1 MLNGRKKTGRRA
13 YRSSLLAALALIL
26 GFVMINTGIKA
37 DAAKAKFVKKAG
49 RTYYYDAKGRKATG
63 LKKIKGKWYY
73 FSKKGVRYQ
82 KGWQTIKGKKY
93 YFSKKNG
100 AAYTGLKK
108 ISGKLYL
115 FAKDGKRYGS
125 GLITYSGKTYY
136 VKGGNVQTGW
146 RNLKGNRY
154 YFSDRNGAALTGWQT
169 VAGKEYCF
177 DDRGGMQKGKWI
189 GDKYVGAKGYVTKE
203 KGEEEGQTPGFQF
216 PEKPEPVVEE
226 QPFELFYNE
235 TYSDQIFKEINLVR
249 EHYDLDPLKPLKPL
263 KRATGTLL
271 TRSILRASYNIT
283 ERESIGEMTGKGSV
297 DALARHG
304 AGQIGAGEY
313 GPARLHMSLVYNQK
327 VGMTVSSIVNTWINS
342 EEGHLNNLLTQH
354 NDYMAVAYMYSDN
367 DPFGYRASSVIVTFG
382 GPQTE
387 HYFIDDVDMGIY
399 EYDTAPLYG
408 YSVRLGDGY
417 FDVSKEYV
425 ANTVLEVPYEK
436 WDEYLS
442 NYKTIR

>member
-1 MLNGRKKTGRRA
+1 MLKSRKETGRKV
-13 YRSSLLAALALIL
+13 YRSSLLAALVLIL

-100 AAYTGLKK
+100 EAYTGLKK

-154 YFSDRNGAALTGWQT
+154 CFSDQDGAALTGWQT
-169 VAGKEYCF
+169 IGGKEYYF
-177 DDRGGMQKGKWI
+177 DGRGGMQKGKWI
-189 GDKYVGAKGYVTKE
+189 GDKYVGGKGYVTKE

-226 QPFELFYNE
+226 QQHELFYNE
-235 TYSDQIFKEINLVR
+235 TYSDQIFDEINRFR
-249 EHYDLDPLKPLKPL
+249 ESQGLEPLKK
-263 KRATGTLL
+263 ATGTLL
-271 TRSILRASYNIT
+271 TKSILRASYNIDVFWK
-283 ERESIGEMTGKGSV
+283 SSNYSGMSN
-297 DALARHG
+297 HG
-304 AGQIGAGEY
+304 GGQIGKGDY
-313 GPARLHMSLVYNQK
+313 GPPERMMAPEYNEIGK
-327 VGMTVSSIVNTWINS
+327 DTFSYVVSGFINS
-342 EEGHLNNLLTQH
+342 PMHRDDLINRPH
-354 NDYMAVAYMYSDN
+354 DYMAVAYMCSEVDIWG
-367 DPFGYRASSVIVTFG
+367 FQASSVIVTFG
-382 GPQTE
+382 SIQTD
-387 HYFIDDVDMGIY
+387 HYSVDGVDMGSFNP
-399 EYDTAPLYG
+399 DVAPLYG
-408 YSVRLGDGY
+408 YTLHYNID
-417 FDVSKEYV
+417 FEVSKEYV
-425 ANTVLEVPYEK
+425 ANTLLEVPYEK
-436 WDEYLS
+436 WNEYLS
-442 NYKTIR
+442 NYKTVR

>member
-249 EHYDLDPLKPLKPL
+249 EHYGLEPLKK
-263 KRATGTLL
+263 ATGTLL
-271 TRSILRASYNIT
+271 TQSILRASYNIV
-283 ERESIGEMTGKGSV
+283 ERESIGEMTGEGPI

-304 AGQIGAGEY
+304 AGQIGTGTNGGPEY
-313 GPARLHMSLVYNQK
+313 FMEPTYNAKIDK
-327 VGMTVSSIVNTWINS
+327 VVSGAVDSWINS
-342 EEGHLNNLLTQH
+342 DKGHLNNLLTQH
-354 NDYMAVAYMYSDN
+354 ADYMAVAVMYSNVDSWGWG
-367 DPFGYRASSVIVTFG
+367 PVSAIVTFG
-382 GPQTE
+382 GAQTE
-387 HYFIDDVDMGIY
+387 HYFIDGVDMGIY

>member
-1 MLNGRKKTGRRA
+1 MLKSRKETGRKV
-13 YRSSLLAALALIL
+13 YRSRLLAVLVLIL
-26 GFVMINTGIKA
+26 GFVMINTGITA

-63 LKKIKGKWYY
+63 LRKIKGKWYY

-154 YFSDRNGAALTGWQT
+154 CFSDQDGAALTGWQT
-169 VAGKEYCF
+169 IGGKEYYF
-177 DDRGGMQKGKWI
+177 DGRGGMQKGKWI

-216 PEKPEPVVEE
+216 PEKPEPVIEE

-235 TYSDQIFKEINLVR
+235 SYSDQIFEEINLVR

-271 TRSILRASYNIT
+271 TQSILRASYNIT

-304 AGQIGAGEY
+304 GGQIGAGEY

-327 VGMTVSSIVNTWINS
+327 VGMTVSSIVNAWINS

-367 DPFGYRASSVIVTFG
+367 DPFGYRMSSVIVTFG
-382 GPQTE
+382 SIQTD
-387 HYFIDDVDMGIY
+387 HYSVDGVDMGIFDM
-399 EYDTAPLYG
+399 DTAPLYD
-408 YSVRLGDGY
+408 YTLHRSYGDDY
-417 FDVSKEYV
+417 VSKEYREQI
-425 ANTVLEVPYEK
+425 LEVPYEK
-436 WDEYLS
+436 WDGYLNS
-442 NYKTIR
+442 YKTIR

>member
-1 MLNGRKKTGRRA
+1 MLKSRKETGRSA
-13 YRSSLLAALALIL
+13 YRGRLLAALALIFS
-26 GFVMINTGIKA
+26 FVMINTGIKA

-154 YFSDRNGAALTGWQT
+154 CFSDQDGAALTGWQT
-169 VAGKEYCF
+169 IGGKEYYF
-177 DDRGGMQKGKWI
+177 DGRGGMQKGKWI
-189 GDKYVGAKGYVTKE
+189 GDKYVGGKGYVTKE
-203 KGEEEGQTPGFQF
+203 KGEEEKPGNTPGFQF

-235 TYSDQIFKEINLVR
+235 TYSDQIFEEINLVR
-249 EHYDLDPLKPLKPL
+249 EHYGLEPLKK
-263 KRATGTLL
+263 ATGTLL
-271 TRSILRASYNIT
+271 TQSILRALYNIE
-283 ERESIGEMTGKGSV
+283 ERESIGEMTGEGPI

-304 AGQIGAGEY
+304 AGQIGTGTNGGPEY
-313 GPARLHMSLVYNQK
+313 FMEPTYNAKIDK
-327 VGMTVSSIVNTWINS
+327 VVSGAVDSWINS
-342 EEGHLNNLLTQH
+342 KKGHLNNLLTQH
-354 NDYMAVAYMYSDN
+354 NDYMAVAVMYSNVDSW
-367 DPFGYRASSVIVTFG
+367 GWGAVSAIVTFG
-382 GPQTE
+382 SIQTD
-387 HYFIDDVDMGIY
+387 HYSVDGVDMGIY
-399 EYDTAPLYG
+399 DRDKAPLYG
-408 YSVRLGDGY
+408 FTIHRTYGDDY
-417 FDVSKEYV
+417 ISKDY
-425 ANTVLEVPYEK
+425 AADYLEVPYEK
-436 WDEYLS
+436 WDGYLNS
-442 NYKTIR
+442 YKTIR

>member
-1 MLNGRKKTGRRA
+1 MLKNRKETGRRA
-13 YRSSLLAALALIL
+13 YRSSLLTAFVLIL

-154 YFSDRNGAALTGWQT
+154 CFSDQDGAALTGWQT
-169 VAGKEYCF
+169 VEGKEYYF
-177 DDRGGMQKGKWI
+177 DARGGMQKGQWI

-203 KGEEEGQTPGFQF
+203 KGEKEKPGNTPGFQF
-216 PEKPEPVVEE
+216 PEKQEPVVEE
-226 QPFELFYNE
+226 KPHEVFYHE
-235 TYSDQIFKEINLVR
+235 IYSDMIFNDINRFRESKE
-249 EHYDLDPLKPLKPL
+249 LKPLK
-263 KRATGTLL
+263 KATGTLL
-271 TRSILRASYNIT
+271 TQSILRGMYNIEECET
-283 ERESIGEMTGKGSV
+283 IMAETGEGIAGVMAS
-297 DALARHG
+297 HG
-304 AGQIGAGEY
+304 LGGQIGAGMPGAPISFVQE
-313 GPARLHMSLVYNQK
+313 VYNEEINDTLL
-327 VGMTVSSIVNTWINS
+327 VVTNGWVNSAWHRPDIVS
-342 EEGHLNNLLTQH
+342 EQY
-354 NDYMAVAYMYSDN
+354 DYMAVAVMSID
-367 DPFGYRASSVIVTFG
+367 DGLLEATSIIVTFG
-382 GPQTE
+382 SIQTD
-387 HYFIDDVDMGIY
+387 HYSVDGVDMGIFDM
-399 EYDTAPLYG
+399 DTAPLYN
-408 YSVRLGDGY
+408 YTLHRSYGDDY
-417 FDVSKEYV
+417 VSKEYREQM
-425 ANTVLEVPYEK
+425 LEVPYEK
-436 WDEYLS
+436 WDEYLNS
-442 NYKTIR
+442 YKTIR

>member
-1 MLNGRKKTGRRA
+1 MLKSRKETGRRA
-13 YRSSLLAALALIL
+13 YRSSLLAALVLIL

-37 DAAKAKFVKKAG
+37 DAAKAGFVKKAG

-154 YFSDRNGAALTGWQT
+154 CFSDQDGAALTGWQT
-169 VAGKEYCF
+169 IGGKEYYF
-177 DDRGGMQKGKWI
+177 DGRGGMQKGKWI
-189 GDKYVGAKGYVTKE
+189 GDKYVGGKGYVTKE
-203 KGEEEGQTPGFQF
+203 KTENQNPFTGNP
-216 PEKPEPVVEE
+216 KPVDPVPPVVER
-226 QPFELFYNE
+226 PHELFYNE
-235 TYSDQIFKEINLVR
+235 TYSDQIFDEINRFR
-249 EHYDLDPLKPLKPL
+249 ESKGYKPLK
-263 KRATGTLL
+263 KATGTLL
-271 TRSILRASYNIT
+271 TQSILRASYNIDVFW
-283 ERESIGEMTGKGSV
+283 ESSNYSRMSM
-297 DALARHG
+297 HG
-304 AGQIGAGEY
+304 AGQIGKGDY
-313 GPARLHMSLVYNQK
+313 GPPERMMAPEYNK
-327 VGMTVSSIVNTWINS
+327 LGEDTFSYVVSGFINS
-342 EEGHLNNLLTQH
+342 PMHLEDLIKRPH
-354 NDYMAVAYMYSDN
+354 DYMAVAYMCTEVDVYG
-367 DPFGYRASSVIVTFG
+367 FQASSVIITFG
-382 GPQTE
+382 GAQTE
-387 HYFIDDVDMGIY
+387 HYFIDGVDMGIY

>member
-1 MLNGRKKTGRRA
+1 MLKSRKETGRRA
-13 YRSSLLAALALIL
+13 YRGSLLAALVLIL

-108 ISGKLYL
+108 IGGKLYL
-115 FAKDGKRYGS
+115 FAKNGKRYGS

-154 YFSDRNGAALTGWQT
+154 CFSDQDGAALTGWQT
-169 VAGKEYCF
+169 IGGKEYYF

-189 GDKYVGAKGYVTKE
+189 GNKYVGAKGYVTKE
-203 KGEEEGQTPGFQF
+203 KGEEEKPGNTPGFQF

-226 QPFELFYNE
+226 KPHELFYNE
-235 TYSDQIFKEINLVR
+235 AYSDQIFNDINRFRRSQGLN
-249 EHYDLDPLKPLKPL
+249 PLKK
-263 KRATGTLL
+263 ATGTLL
-271 TRSILRASYNIT
+271 TQSILRGAYDIEVFRNS
-283 ERESIGEMTGKGSV
+283 SMIG
-297 DALARHG
+297 DLATHG
-304 AGQIGAGEY
+304 GGQIGLGAY
-313 GPARLHMSLVYNQK
+313 GLPEDLLRSGYNERYQDSY
-327 VGMTVSSIVNTWINS
+327 TEAVNCWINS
-342 EEGHLNNLLTQH
+342 PIH
-354 NDYMAVAYMYSDN
+354 NSNMRGKNVDYMAVAYMCSEVDIWG
-367 DPFGYRASSVIVTFG
+367 FQASSVIVTFG
-382 GPQTE
+382 SIQTD
-387 HYFIDDVDMGIY
+387 HYSVDGVDMGIF
-399 EYDTAPLYG
+399 DMDKAPLYD
-408 YSVRLGDGY
+408 YTIHRWDR
-417 FDVSKEYV
+417 DVYISKEYT
-425 ANTVLEVPYEK
+425 ADKELEVPYEK

-442 NYKTIR
+442 SYKTIR

>member
-1 MLNGRKKTGRRA
+1 MKKAG
-13 YRSSLLAALALIL
+13 LAVLTAACIL
-26 GFVMINTGIKA
+26 SVGMTAG
-37 DAAKAKFVKKAG
+37 AAKNKFVKKSG
-49 RTYYYDAKGRKATG
+49 KTYYYDAKGRKATG

-100 AAYTGLKK
+100 EAYTGLKK

-154 YFSDRNGAALTGWQT
+154 CFSDQDGAALTGWQT
-169 VAGKEYCF
+169 IGGKEYYF
-177 DDRGGMQKGKWI
+177 DGRGGMQKGKWI
-189 GDKYVGAKGYVTKE
+189 GDKYVGGKGYVTKE
-203 KGEEEGQTPGFQF
+203 KGEEEKPGNTPGFQF

-235 TYSDQIFKEINLVR
+235 AYSDQIFEEINQVR
-249 EHYDLDPLKPLKPL
+249 EHYGLEPL

-271 TRSILRASYNIT
+271 TQAILRASYNIDVH
-283 ERESIGEMTGKGSV
+283 RDSDNV
-297 DALARHG
+297 DVLARHG
-304 AGQIGAGEY
+304 GGQIGAGEY

-327 VGMTVSSIVNTWINS
+327 TDMTVSSIVDVWINS
-342 EEGHLNNLLTQH
+342 KEGHLNNLLTQH

-367 DPFGYRASSVIVTFG
+367 DPFGYRMSSVIVTFG
-382 GPQTE
+382 SIQTD
-387 HYFIDDVDMGIY
+387 HYSVDGVDMGIH
-399 EYDTAPLYG
+399 DMDKAPLYD
-408 YSVRLGDGY
+408 YTIHRSYGDEY
-417 FDVSKEYV
+417 VSKEEV
-425 ANTVLEVPYEK
+425 ANVELKVPYEK

-442 NYKTIR
+442 SYKTIR

>member
-1 MLNGRKKTGRRA
+1 MLKSRKETGRRA
-13 YRSSLLAALALIL
+13 YRGSLLAALVLIL

-37 DAAKAKFVKKAG
+37 DAAKAGFVKKAG

-154 YFSDRNGAALTGWQT
+154 CFSDQDGAALTGWQT
-169 VAGKEYCF
+169 IGGKEYYF
-177 DDRGGMQKGKWI
+177 DNRGGMQKGKWI
-189 GDKYVGAKGYVTKE
+189 GDKYVGGKGYVTKE

-216 PEKPEPVVEE
+216 PEKPEPVIEE

-235 TYSDQIFKEINLVR
+235 AYSDQIFEEINLVR
-249 EHYDLDPLKPLKPL
+249 EHYDLDTLKPL

-271 TRSILRASYNIT
+271 TKSILRASYNLDVH
-283 ERESIGEMTGKGSV
+283 RNSDNV
-297 DALARHG
+297 DVLARHG
-304 AGQIGAGEY
+304 GGQIGAGEY

-327 VGMTVSSIVNTWINS
+327 IGMTVSSIVNAWINS
-342 EEGHLNNLLTQH
+342 KEGHLNNLLTQH
-354 NDYMAVAYMYSDN
+354 DDYMAVAYMYSDN
-367 DPFGYRASSVIVTFG
+367 DPFGYRTSSVIVTFG
-382 GPQTE
+382 TQGTE
-387 HYFIDDVDMGIY
+387 HYYIDGEDMGVFDP
-399 EYDTAPLYG
+399 DTAPLYG
-408 YSVRLGDGY
+408 YSVRYANGDSI
-417 FDVSKEYV
+417 VSKET
-425 ANTVLEVPYEK
+425 TVSKVGAPYEK
-436 WDEYLS
+436 WDEYLNS
-442 NYKTIR
+442 YKTIR

>member
-1 MLNGRKKTGRRA
+1 MLKSRKETGRRA
-13 YRSSLLAALALIL
+13 YRGSLLAALVLIL
-26 GFVMINTGIKA
+26 GFVMINTGITA
-37 DAAKAKFVKKAG
+37 NAAKAKFVKKAG

-154 YFSDRNGAALTGWQT
+154 CFSDQDGAALTGWQT
-169 VAGKEYCF
+169 IGGKEYYF
-177 DDRGGMQKGKWI
+177 DGRGGMQKGKWI
-189 GDKYVGAKGYVTKE
+189 GDKYVGGKGYVTKE

-226 QPFELFYNE
+226 KPHELFYNE
-235 TYSDQIFKEINLVR
+235 TYSDQIFDEINRFR
-249 EHYDLDPLKPLKPL
+249 ESQGLEPLKK
-263 KRATGTLL
+263 ATGTLL
-271 TRSILRASYNIT
+271 TQSILRASYNIDVFWKSSNYS
-283 ERESIGEMTGKGSV
+283 RMSM
-297 DALARHG
+297 HG
-304 AGQIGAGEY
+304 AGQIGKGDY
-313 GPARLHMSLVYNQK
+313 GPPERMMTPEYNEIGK
-327 VGMTVSSIVNTWINS
+327 DTFSYVVSGFINS
-342 EEGHLNNLLTQH
+342 PMHRDDLINRPH
-354 NDYMAVAYMYSDN
+354 DYMAVAYMCSEVDIWG
-367 DPFGYRASSVIVTFG
+367 FQASSVIVTFG
-382 GPQTE
+382 SIQTD
-387 HYFIDDVDMGIY
+387 HYSVDGVDMGIF
-399 EYDTAPLYG
+399 DMDKAPLYD
-408 YSVRLGDGY
+408 YTIHRWDR
-417 FDVSKEYV
+417 DVYISKEYT
-425 ANTVLEVPYEK
+425 ADKELEVPYEK
-436 WDEYLS
+436 WDGYLNS
-442 NYKTIR
+442 YKTIR